1 MKVTIYVN
9 WNEHKVM
16 TEDEYNEEMNRRVK
30 RFCEDDANFLEWLE
44 ANYTAIEMFDM
55 GGRQKKEVRE
65 AFLEYARDE
74 EENSG
79 FGWYCEEFTFE
90 I

>member
-9 WNEHKVM
+9 WNEHKVYS
-16 TEDEYNEEMNRRVK
+16 ESEYEVEIIRRVEE
-30 RFCEDDANFLEWLE
+30 FCEDNDNFAEWLE
-44 ANYTAIEMFDM
+44 ANYSTIEIFNLEE
-55 GGRQKKEVRE
+55 KEEVYQAFRECVRC
-65 AFLEYARDE
+65 E
-74 EENSG
+74 EENAG